1 MRDTPES
8 QDTLAARIAGPLKGS
23 ERANA
28 TFADRVMHAVRA
40 EARGKR
46 QGTDPGASSSWW
58 RRSVTVS
65 VSPLS
70 GLALAAGLATV
81 VLGGA
86 RLLSMGERSASAP
99 QSVAAR
105 SDTVHVVRF
114 VFVAPGAST
123 VALAGD
129 FNRWDVNAHQ
139 LRPVGADGVWS
150 ASVALTPGR
159 HEYAFVIDGTRWVA
173 DPVAATTI
181 ADEFGGQSSVVTVG
195 GPRRPRSS

>member
-8 QDTLAARIAGPLKGS
+8 QDRLAARIAAPLRPS

-46 QGTDPGASSSWW
+46 QGDVPRASSSWW

-81 VLGGA
+81 ALAGA
-86 RLLSMGERSASAP
+86 GLLSIGERAASAP
-99 QSVAAR
+99 QSVAR
-105 SDTVHVVRF
+105 RDTVHVVRF

-129 FNRWDVNAHQ
+129 FNRWDVNAHH
-139 LRPVGADGVWS
+139 LHSAGGDGVWS

-173 DPVAATTI
+173 DPVAAATI
-181 ADEFGGQSSVVTVG
+181 ADEFGGRSSVVTVG
-195 GPRRPRSS
+195 GPPRPRSS